1 MDVPSAK
8 ELMYYEDKD
17 GLAMVALNSSMAAAD
32 EGMSGYEF
40 VERVE
45 GEDNLSRNKLEA
57 GIHHAVPEE
66 DKVYVRLTA
75 TAGTENVS
83 EVVVE
88 EVAPLSPAND
98 QVSFV
103 LFRSLGMAEAA
114 GGNRIHLIQ
123 VDRVGVPEEGGRGD
137 VQLMKV
143 SMTQREVF
151 RGVFRVDTLV
161 AECNVLHFP
170 FLRRFPCGHLV
181 HLLSAPDQ
189 PLVQD
194 GQHNRVNK

>member
-1 MDVPSAK
+1 
-8 ELMYYEDKD
+8 MYYEDRD
-17 GLAMVALNSSMAAAD
+17 GLAMVALNSSMAVAD
-32 EGMSGYEF
+32 EGMSGYEV

-45 GEDNLSRNKLEA
+45 GEDNLSRNKLGA

-75 TAGTENVS
+75 TAGTESVF
-83 EVVVE
+83 EVAV

-103 LFRSLGMAEAA
+103 LVRSQGMAEAA

-151 RGVFRVDTLV
+151 HGVFHIDTLV

-170 FLRRFPCGHLV
+170 FLRRFLCGHLV

-194 GQHNRVNK
+194 GQHSRVNK